1 MQTVEKYWLREISV
15 VEYAAVKMEKENV
28 DIGEESWAV
37 MNTSELLS
45 IIQEYPA
52 IYNKSSQCFRNQ
64 RLILNAW
71 NQVADRMKSSVAMCQ
86 KCYRSFRTRIGRY
99 VRARAGPSGSG
110 LKDIICE
117 DSEYEQYRW
126 LFTHIKQRGVV
137 TSAQSES
144 SAPSPILS
152 PDPSS
157 ASSPVPSSAPSPGP
171 SSAPSPAPSP
181 VSPSAPS
188 TVPSSGPVAKPKYTS
203 SRKRPWS
210 KASKLESEADEIDKQ
225 ILKALEKPEE
235 EDEDKLF
242 AMSIVPKLRR
252 LKGRVKSRAQLDIL
266 RILDDAEFAEPAYQ
280 QQEQQ
285 QWSGE
290 TSQFMQML

>member
-15 VEYAAVKMEKENV
+15 VEYAAVKMEMENV
-28 DIGEESWAV
+28 DIGEESGAV

-64 RLILNAW
+64 RLKLNAW
-71 NQVADRMKSSVAMCQ
+71 NQVAERMKSSVA
-86 KCYRSFRTRIGRY
+86 IY

-152 PDPSS
+152 PD
-157 ASSPVPSSAPSPGP
+157 PSSAPSPGP

-290 TSQFMQML
+290 TSQFIQML

>member
-1 MQTVEKYWLREISV
+1 MQTVERYWLREISA

-28 DIGEESWAV
+28 DIGEESGAV

-52 IYNKSSQCFRNQ
+52 IYNKSIQCFRNQ
-64 RLILNAW
+64 RLKLNAW
-71 NQVADRMKSSVAMCQ
+71 NQVAERMESSVAMCQ
-86 KCYRSFRTRIGRY
+86 KCYHSFRTRIGRY

-126 LFTHIKQRGVV
+126 LFTHIKQRVV
-137 TSAQSES
+137 TSAQFES

-157 ASSPVPSSAPSPGP
+157 ASSPVPSSAPSTGP

-188 TVPSSGPVAKPKYTS
+188 TVPSSGPVPKPKYTS

-210 KASKLESEADEIDKQ
+210 KASKLESEADE
-225 ILKALEKPEE
+225 ALEKPEE

-290 TSQFMQML
+290 TSHFMQML